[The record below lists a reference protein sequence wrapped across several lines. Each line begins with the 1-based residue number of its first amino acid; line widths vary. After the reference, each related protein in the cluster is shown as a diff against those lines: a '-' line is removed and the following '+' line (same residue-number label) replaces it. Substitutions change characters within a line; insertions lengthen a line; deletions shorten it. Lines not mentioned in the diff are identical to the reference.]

1 MHRQTA
7 TQLMTYLEESGSKWE
22 RKGLSYMPGRL
33 KDWAYMRAHNSKM
46 VKNDKLNK
54 KKEIYMLQDIT

>member
-1 MHRQTA
+1 MHSQTA

-33 KDWAYMRAHNSKM
+33 KDWPICEHTIQKW
-46 VKNDKLNK
+46 
-54 KKEIYMLQDIT
+54 